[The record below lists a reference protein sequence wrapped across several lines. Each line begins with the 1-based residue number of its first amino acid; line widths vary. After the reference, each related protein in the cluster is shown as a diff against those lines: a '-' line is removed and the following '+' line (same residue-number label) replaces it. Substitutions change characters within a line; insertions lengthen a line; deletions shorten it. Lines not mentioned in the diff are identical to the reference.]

1 MSPDEKVT
9 QSVSKIEI
17 ARLLAIDS
25 KTLATYCNVRY
36 YDELKKI
43 GYEKNQKK
51 FTPVQVNYL
60 KEKLG
65 F

>member
-1 MSPDEKVT
+1 MGAENVT

-17 ARLLAIDS
+17 AIILAIDP

-36 YDELKKI
+36 FEEMKKI
-43 GYEKNQKK
+43 GYEKHQKK
-51 FTPVQVNYL
+51 LTPIQVNYL